1 MNAYYVPG
9 SVLDAGDT
17 KIKDMV
23 PTLKILLPYGE
34 DSQVT
39 NYENIGE
46 RDGMLTKFPKGRWTF
61 AVSTPSYSIHFLTL
75 QSGPHPFLIL
85 ISQCH
90 QDYPPSNLMASSIF
104 IITIFQQLSL
114 FFTHSF
120 SELFCF

>member
-17 KIKDMV
+17 KIKAMV

-46 RDGMLTKFPKGRWTF
+46 RDGMLTKFPKGRLTF

-90 QDYPPSNLMASSIF
+90 QGYPTFQSDGQFNLYHNHFPTAVVSFFYPLIF
-104 IITIFQQLSL
+104 
-114 FFTHSF
+114 
-120 SELFCF
+120 